1 MTLQLKS
8 VFKDLLWDYREL
20 LLSTGIKPVSI
31 DRQFKFLDD
40 FFIQEE
46 VNDIVFNKNLIT
58 KWHSFKPEQ
67 GALSKLIRINF
78 SIRFLNY
85 LRSLGYDVEIP
96 RQPRNVSSR
105 QQYYI
110 YSKEEISEYF
120 KNIDSYYS
128 IKDPMVALYLPVIFR
143 ILYSCGTRIG
153 EVLNIKVKDV
163 NLDEG
168 IILLT
173 ETKNK
178 KHRQII
184 VSDELKCLLQQYA
197 YKCLY
202 LKKQDDYFFSHIDR
216 RRVSERSIYH
226 FHRKALEDSNI
237 KYMGNGMGP
246 RLHDWRHTFCVNS
259 LLNFEKKG
267 CDLYNILPILKEY
280 VGHSNISSTEKYLN
294 LVVEHFDEVVKKTE
308 DTTLFI
314 LGDDYGK

>member
-20 LLSTGIKPVSI
+20 LLATGVKPVSI

-40 FFIQEE
+40 FFIQENITE
-46 VNDIVFNKNLIT
+46 IIFDKDLIT

-67 GALSKLIRINF
+67 GELTKCIRINF

-85 LRSLGYDVEIP
+85 LRSLGYDVSIP
-96 RQPRNVSSR
+96 RQPRNTSSK
-105 QQYYI
+105 QQCYI
-110 YSKEEISEYF
+110 YSNEEVIEYF

-128 IKDPMVALYLPVIFR
+128 KKDPMVALYLPVIFR
-143 ILYSCGTRIG
+143 ILYCCGTRIG

-163 NLDEG
+163 NLNDG

-178 KHRQII
+178 RKRQLVI
-184 VSDELKCLLQQYA
+184 SDELKQLLEQYSA
-197 YKCLY
+197 KCLY

-216 RRVSERSIYH
+216 SRVSEASIYH
-226 FHRKALEDSNI
+226 YHRKALTDSNI
-237 KYMGNGMGP
+237 DYIGGGLGP

-259 LLNFEKKG
+259 LLNLEKHG
-267 CDLYNILPILKEY
+267 CDLYNVLPILKEY
-280 VGHSNISSTEKYLN
+280 VGHSSILSTERYIK
-294 LVVEHFDEVVKKTE
+294 LVTEHFDEIIHKTN
-308 DTTLFI
+308 DVTLFI
-314 LGDDYGK
+314 VGDDYGK